1 MLYSDKSLIKV
12 QKHIYKIVSTIYL
25 TYSILYFD
33 FYSPIPV
40 VLLAQSRSNHR
51 CFGEHNISKEHLL
64 HPRRPDLEE
73 SWGKMDNFK
82 EIDYRVIT
90 IDPGFQSCNLEERHL
105 LEEIDLSETKLV

>member
-64 HPRRPDLEE
+64 HPRRPDKEE
-73 SWGKMDNFK
+73 SWVKWMILRK
-82 EIDYRVIT
+82 
-90 IDPGFQSCNLEERHL
+90 
-105 LEEIDLSETKLV
+105 